1 MDVITDQARY
11 IRQAVREVLETAFYG
26 GLLAILVLYLFLRS
40 VKKTLIIS
48 VSIPVSVVATFF
60 LMYVADISLNIMSL
74 GGLTLGVGL
83 LVDNAIVVLE
93 AVQRKR
99 DDGLDEVEAARVGT
113 SEVGRAITA
122 STLTT
127 ICVFVP
133 IVFVEGVAAQLFRD
147 QALTVAFSLVVS
159 LIVALTLIPMLASR
173 EFRTE
178 SMSEA
183 AADESHTAAPIRWLG
198 KAVFFAAT
206 APALSGSGRGARCG
220 PNHGRHIQSPAQPLR
235 PIARSRGR
243 TLLKDHS

>member
-1 MDVITDQARY
+1 MEVITDQARY
-11 IRQAVREVLETAFYG
+11 IRQAVREVLETALYG

-40 VKKTLIIS
+40 LKKTLIIS

-133 IVFVEGVAAQLFRD
+133 IVFVEG
-147 QALTVAFSLVVS
+147 SGCP
-159 LIVALTLIPMLASR
+159 TLP
-173 EFRTE
+173 
-178 SMSEA
+178 
-183 AADESHTAAPIRWLG
+183 
-198 KAVFFAAT
+198 
-206 APALSGSGRGARCG
+206 
-220 PNHGRHIQSPAQPLR
+220 
-235 PIARSRGR
+235 
-243 TLLKDHS
+243 